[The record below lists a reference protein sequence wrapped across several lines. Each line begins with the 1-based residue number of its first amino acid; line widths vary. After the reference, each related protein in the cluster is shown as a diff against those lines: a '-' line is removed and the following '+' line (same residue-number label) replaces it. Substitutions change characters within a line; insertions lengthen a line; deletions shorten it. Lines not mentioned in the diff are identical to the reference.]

1 MKNLVLPLVAGL
13 LVVVFER
20 EYDNFLLWL
29 YDNNGLVAF
38 LVRYFVVCWIVER
51 AHALY
56 VKHKAQTVT
65 GDNAA

>member
-1 MKNLVLPLVAGL
+1 MKNIVLPLVAGL

-29 YDNNGLVAF
+29 YDNDGMVTF
-38 LVRYFVVCWIVER
+38 LVRYFAVVWLVER

-56 VKHKAQTVT
+56 ARNKAQTAT